1 VPSVFSTFCRALS
14 TSVIVDTPPH
24 IHETLEKWRWT
35 KSPNPPPRTPFLFA
49 LSIKTV
55 FGTYFRPPKEKQTQ
69 EVKENSFL
77 VFILALNVES
87 KVNDLSIT

>member
-1 VPSVFSTFCRALS
+1 MALDEIPQS
-14 TSVIVDTPPH
+14 PPA
-24 IHETLEKWRWT
+24 
-35 KSPNPPPRTPFLFA
+35 PPPPLFA
-49 LSIKTV
+49 LSIKTI

-87 KVNDLSIT
+87 KVNDLSIS

>member
-1 VPSVFSTFCRALS
+1 MALDEIPES
-14 TSVIVDTPPH
+14 
-24 IHETLEKWRWT
+24 
-35 KSPNPPPRTPFLFA
+35 PPPPTPFLFA